1 MSSKLILD
9 KEYKDWLSAIKL
21 KVRSA
26 QIKAALKVNTELL
39 TLYWELGA
47 DIVAKQANAR
57 WGDGFLLQL
66 SKDLMTEFP
75 EMKGFSKRNLE
86 RIRQWYLFYSQISA
100 SDQFAKQPVSQ
111 LPVEPNSQKNI
122 KVQQPVGKF
131 VQQVAAQ
138 IPQIPWGHNIV
149 IITKCKNLP
158 EASYY
163 IQNTITHNWSR
174 SVLVHQIESGLYK
187 REGKAVNNFAATL
200 PKPQSDL
207 AKQTLKDPY
216 IFDFLQLT
224 NEYDERDLENGLT
237 QHVSKFLLEMGAG
250 FSYLGRQYHLEVAG
264 EDFYIDLLFY
274 HVKLHCYVVIELK
287 TTKFQPEDAG
297 KLNFYLSAVD
307 DILRTPQDQPTIG
320 ILICKDKT
328 KTIAEYALRDINK
341 PMGVSEYQL
350 TESLPE
356 NLKSSLPSIE
366 EIEAELSGKAGE

>member
-1 MSSKLILD
+1 MSSDLVINKD
-9 KEYKDWLSAIKL
+9 YKVWLADIKL
-21 KVRSA
+21 KVRNA

-47 DIVAKQANAR
+47 DIVAKQAAAK

-66 SKDLMTEFP
+66 SKDLTAEFP
-75 EMKGFSKRNLE
+75 DMKGFSERNLKY
-86 RIRQWYLFYSQISA
+86 IRAWYLFYSQEDTIGQQA
-100 SDQFAKQPVSQ
+100 VAQ
-111 LPVEPNSQKNI
+111 LADSNQADS
-122 KVQQPVGKF
+122 KVQQLVGQIQEAEKN
-131 VQQVAAQ
+131 QQITDLITKQTVSQ
-138 IPQIPWGHNIV
+138 ITQIPWGHNIV

-187 REGKAVNNFAATL
+187 
-200 PKPQSDL
+200 
-207 AKQTLKDPY
+207 
-216 IFDFLQLT
+216 
-224 NEYDERDLENGLT
+224 
-237 QHVSKFLLEMGAG
+237 
-250 FSYLGRQYHLEVAG
+250 
-264 EDFYIDLLFY
+264 

-366 EIEAELSGKAGE
+366 EIEAELSGEAGE